1 MSDVCIPV
9 KVPVVGSH
17 QSYNILPVFAIAKFL
32 DRDIREITSVFE
44 ELVPQKGRGSI
55 LHGVNDT
62 TIIDGS
68 YNGSHEAIA
77 AGIEYL
83 SELPDELSKAVFIGD
98 MRELGKDSEELH
110 RDIAERVI
118 KLAPTFV
125 VLVGEDMK
133 KYVLTSLQESLGSSR
148 VFHFANS
155 KIAGQRVR
163 ELLYE
168 IEGPKVIFVKGSQNT
183 IFLEEGIKE
192 FLFDMRDSDNL
203 CRQSPRWLK
212 KKNEYFTLIAPI

>member
-1 MSDVCIPV
+1 
-9 KVPVVGSH
+9 
-17 QSYNILPVFAIAKFL
+17 
-32 DRDIREITSVFE
+32 
-44 ELVPQKGRGSI
+44 
-55 LHGVNDT
+55 
-62 TIIDGS
+62 
-68 YNGSHEAIA
+68 
-77 AGIEYL
+77 
-83 SELPDELSKAVFIGD
+83 

-118 KLAPTFV
+118 ALAPAFV
-125 VLVGEDMK
+125 VLVGDDMK
-133 KYVLTSLQESLGSSR
+133 KYVLTSLQESLGISR